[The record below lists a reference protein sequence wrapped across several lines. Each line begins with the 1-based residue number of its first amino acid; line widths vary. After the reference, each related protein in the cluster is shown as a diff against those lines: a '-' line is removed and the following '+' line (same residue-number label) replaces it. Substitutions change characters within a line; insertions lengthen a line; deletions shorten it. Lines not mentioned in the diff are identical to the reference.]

1 MRQSDADCKGCY
13 EGDKGMMETK
23 RKTAVAATTTVKN
36 MREKAGKEF
45 PHKDYSTLKEKLQ
58 EEIAKFVCISSFWVM
73 YVALMYA
80 LYYICCVKG

>member
-23 RKTAVAATTTVKN
+23 RKTAVAPTTTVKDR
-36 MREKAGKEF
+36 RENDRCHNSRFK
-45 PHKDYSTLKEKLQ
+45 YSTYKEKLQ
-58 EEIAKFVCISSFWVM
+58 EEIAKFLCVSSFGLMYGVM
-73 YVALMYA
+73 MYA

>member
-1 MRQSDADCKGCY
+1 
-13 EGDKGMMETK
+13 METK
-23 RKTAVAATTTVKN
+23 RKTVVAATTTVEN
-36 MREKAGKEF
+36 MRENDTTHNSRFK
-45 PHKDYSTLKEKLQ
+45 YSTFKEKLQ